1 ESNCKQDNNV
11 YTACK
16 ELFFSHELNETEKLW
31 LVVALSKARPD
42 EFEVKLRSGKNSG
55 LEIVKPPTPTA
66 TDAAAP
72 GCRNSGKPIPDSEN
86 SQSKNGFGAQLFFT
100 EDQKF
105 FDDWNKPETPQ
116 LNKTNKARRNIPI
129 YTVLVFSNPGLADSE
144 TADVSCDITVCKPD
158 GS

>member
-1 ESNCKQDNNV
+1 VSALNYEKYAGALKRYKASKKTKADQQLAIYDAIFQAAMWSLESNCKQDNNV

-55 LEIVKPPTPTA
+55 LEIVKAPTPTGI
-66 TDAAAP
+66 DAA
-72 GCRNSGKPIPDSEN
+72 GLGWRKYGKPIPDSEN

-105 FDDWNKPETPQ
+105 FDDWNKP
-116 LNKTNKARRNIPI
+116 
-129 YTVLVFSNPGLADSE
+129 
-144 TADVSCDITVCKPD
+144 
-158 GS
+158 